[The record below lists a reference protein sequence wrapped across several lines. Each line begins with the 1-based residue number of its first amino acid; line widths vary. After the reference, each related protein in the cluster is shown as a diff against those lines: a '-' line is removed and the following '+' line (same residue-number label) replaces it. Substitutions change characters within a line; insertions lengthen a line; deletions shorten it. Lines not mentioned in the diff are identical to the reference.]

1 MCPKKTSTNPNI
13 PRRKRMTKT
22 VNLNAIATETRNPN
36 TLDLDRLSPRQIARK
51 INNEDLV
58 AARAVQKAN
67 KEIGQVMLMAAEAYA
82 SKHKIIFMGAGTSG
96 RLGILEAVECVPT
109 FGTKPSEII
118 GIIAGGK
125 KAIFR
130 AQEGAEDSATLGA
143 NDVIKNAKKGDLVIG
158 LTASGRTPYVMGA
171 LKKAQQ
177 IGARTALISCNAKA
191 DTTNAEVH
199 IFLPTGPEAL
209 CGSTRMKAGTAT
221 KMALN
226 AITTGAMTLCG
237 KTYHNLMIDVQP
249 TNLKLVARATRL
261 ICEVAK
267 TDEKTAQK
275 LLKAAGQRVKTAV
288 VMHCKKVNKQEAE
301 KLLKKYNGFLTK
313 VIDD

>member
-1 MCPKKTSTNPNI
+1 
-13 PRRKRMTKT
+13 MTQK
-22 VNLNAIATETRNPN
+22 VNLNQIATETRNQN
-36 TLDLDRLSPRQIARK
+36 TLDLDRISPRQIARK

-67 KEIGQVMLMAAEAYA
+67 KEIGQVMKMAAEAYA

-143 NDVIKNAKKGDLVIG
+143 NDVMKNAKKGDLVIG

-177 IGARTALISCNAKA
+177 IGAHTALISCNGRA

-267 TDEKTAQK
+267 TDEKTAAK
-275 LLKAAGQRVKTAV
+275 LLKAAGQHVKTAV

-301 KLLKKYNGFLTK
+301 KLLKKHNGFLTK

>member
-1 MCPKKTSTNPNI
+1 MKEK
-13 PRRKRMTKT
+13 
-22 VNLNAIATETRNPN
+22 VALNQLATETRNQN
-36 TLDLDRLSPRQIARK
+36 TLDLDRLTPRQIARK
-51 INNEDLV
+51 INAEDLT
-58 AARAVQKAN
+58 AARAVQQAN
-67 KEIGQVMLMAAEAYA
+67 KEIGQVMLMAAQAYA

-109 FGTKPSEII
+109 FGTKPSDII

-130 AQEGAEDSATLGA
+130 AQEGAEDSAPLGA
-143 NDVIKNAKKGDLVIG
+143 ADVAKTAKKGDLIIG
-158 LTASGRTPYVMGA
+158 ITASGRTPYVMGA

-177 IGARTALISCNAKA
+177 IGARTALVSCNGKA
-191 DTTNAEVH
+191 NTSYADVH

-261 ICEVAK
+261 ISEVAK
-267 TDEKTAQK
+267 TDEKTAKK
-275 LLKAAGQRVKTAV
+275 LLTAAGMHVKTAV
-288 VMHCKKVNKQEAE
+288 VMHCKKTNRQEAE
-301 KLLKKYNGFLTK
+301 KLLKKHNGFLTR